1 MHNYQRVACVLFV
14 AGLAW
19 GCGQQRLTKGVA
31 LTGGDPYAGER
42 AITHYGCGSCH
53 KIPGVSGAVGLVGP
67 PLAGVGDRAYVAGEL
82 TNRPANMIRWIQHP
96 HSVNERTAMPELG
109 VTPQDAKDIAAFLYS
124 LE

>member
-1 MHNYQRVACVLFV
+1 MRSYAPLVLLTVLVA
-14 AGLAW
+14 A
-19 GCGQQRLTKGVA
+19 CGEQRLTKGVA

-53 KIPGVSGAVGLVGP
+53 SIPGISGAAGLVGP
-67 PLAGVGDRAYVAGEL
+67 PLAGIGDRAYVAGEL
-82 TNRPANMIRWIQHP
+82 TNRPANMMRWIRHP